1 MAIEI
6 NRREL
11 ILTGTLGFA
20 ALAIGGPSAAALLT
34 ATGFTHNVA
43 SGEPGPDSILL
54 WTRYVPGKR
63 VDARLTVE
71 LSTTPDFALARLGG
85 TAVAKRADDYTARIS
100 VRGLDPGRTYFYR
113 FIAPDGAASPVGRT
127 RTLPV
132 GPVARFGLGVFSC
145 ANMPFGWFNAYGHA
159 AMREDIDLMV
169 HTGDYFYEFKRGY
182 YPDAAKAVAGRLFE
196 PAGEAV
202 ELADYRLRLAS
213 YRADPDL
220 QRLHQMFPMI
230 AQRDDHELANDA
242 WSHGAQNHTPDEG
255 EFQIRKRASIKAY
268 NEWLPVSGAGWSSY
282 DIGDLATI
290 FRPETRL
297 TARSEALDM
306 RAVVAGEGDPVE
318 KLKVLR
324 DGPLADPDRTM
335 MGNVQEKWL
344 YDGFAQSR
352 KRGAKWQILAQQ
364 VLMGQWNTPAIPPEF
379 LQNLRLPPE
388 GAAYLK
394 AIDAATKAGLP
405 PDLDDWSGFPAA
417 RTRLLE
423 AAQVADADLVVL
435 SGDSHNAWAFDLGE
449 GGKPA
454 GVEFGGHSV
463 TSPGLEGYL
472 SVPPAM
478 TAQLIKSASPQLK
491 WLDTSNR
498 GYMAIEVTPE
508 RVTGEWVFLE
518 SVATRTLA
526 TKPSHKMQVEYGR
539 RAFA

>member
-1 MAIEI
+1 MVIEI

-11 ILTGTLGFA
+11 ILTGTLGLA
-20 ALAIGGPSAAALLT
+20 ALTIGSPGAAALLT

-63 VDARLTVE
+63 ADARLTVE
-71 LSTTPDFALARLGG
+71 LSTTRDFSTAKLGG
-85 TAVAKRADDYTARIS
+85 TAVARRADDYTARIP

-113 FIAPDGAASPVGRT
+113 FIAPDGAVSPVGRT

-132 GPVARFGLGVFSC
+132 GPVTRFGLGVFSC

-159 AMREDIDLMV
+159 AMRDDIDLMV
-169 HTGDYFYEFKRGY
+169 HTGDYFYEFKQGY

-196 PAGEAV
+196 PAGEAIR
-202 ELADYRLRLAS
+202 LADYRLRLAS

-242 WSHGAQNHTPDEG
+242 WAHGAQNHTPDEG
-255 EFQIRKRASIKAY
+255 DFETRKRASIKAY
-268 NEWLPVSGAGWSSY
+268 NEWLPVSGGNWSSY
-282 DIGDLATI
+282 DVGDLATI

-306 RAVVAGEGDPVE
+306 RAAVAGDGDPVE
-318 KLKVLR
+318 KLKALR
-324 DGPLADPDRTM
+324 DGPLADPGRTL
-335 MGNVQEKWL
+335 MGSAQEKWL

-364 VLMGQWNTPAIPPEF
+364 VLVGQWNTPSLPPEF

-405 PDLDDWSGFPAA
+405 PDLDSWSGFPAA
-417 RTRLLE
+417 RSRLLG
-423 AAQVADADLVVL
+423 AAQAADADLVVL
-435 SGDSHNAWAFDLGE
+435 SGDSHNAWAFDLAE

-472 SVPPAM
+472 AVPPEM
-478 TAQLIKSASPQLK
+478 TAGLIKSASPELK
-491 WLDTSNR
+491 WADTSNR

-508 RVTGEWVFLE
+508 KVTGEWVFLD

-526 TKPSHKMQVEYGR
+526 TKPSHKMHVEYGR
-539 RAFA
+539 RTFA